1 MLQFRSFPLV
11 VVIFLIC
18 ISEMANGQQ
27 PWSGILAPTRAVD
40 WTQAGIAGGIPSGS
54 WSQCGPTIAAY
65 SGSGST
71 IVNALNHSGAGYT
84 GCGSNTYV
92 QLGAGTFNLSTGIRT
107 MGVSNTE
114 LRGMGADQTHLVFTG
129 ASTCQGGNGTCL
141 IGFESSD
148 GTYPNGPPANVFSW
162 TGGYSQGSTSLTLSS
177 GSNIIA
183 NQTMVVLDQCD
194 TGFSG
199 SSCSGSAVDNGGFFD
214 CGDAY
219 NPSSH
224 TGCSVNGP
232 DGGLERPHRFQ
243 MEAAIITACSPAC
256 GGSGTTTVT
265 IDRPLMHP
273 QWSAGQTPQAWL
285 IQPATHVGVQNLS
298 IDASATQDTAGV
310 SFYNDAYF
318 WCSGVA
324 VLHSYNIGIWIE
336 QSVHGNVQSN
346 YVYDSGQH
354 LAYNDPTGIKYNW
367 SNNVIANNVVQAVR
381 PAIMAEGP
389 SSGNVIVANYMINSY
404 TGDDF
409 MFGNEWDGH
418 SNGADYDL
426 IEQNVMNQF
435 TQDLIHGG
443 HLMQT
448 YFRNLATGWES
459 CANGQ
464 CGSYSTKDSNVEAV
478 SSQSYNRYM
487 NFVYNVLG
495 TPGYSTTYNAASGA
509 CAGQYEFINTVWAT
523 GCGNGGGSIPIPG
536 DSIVNATSLRWG
548 NWDTATNSTQYST
561 AEVPNGLALF
571 PNLVPSTACTLTGSC
586 PPSFYYSARPSWWSA
601 SIPFPAIGPDVSGG
615 NVGQCTG
622 TLNTPGEMAGT
633 AATASSQCTGTSLQ
647 SAWAGHVN
655 AIPAM
660 ACYLNTMK
668 GPPDGSGGALTFS
681 ASSCYGSGSATA
693 GAPPAPSNLSG
704 TVVQ

>member
-1 MLQFRSFPLV
+1 MSLVFPPLDKAQ
-11 VVIFLIC
+11 
-18 ISEMANGQQ
+18 SASN
-27 PWSGILAPTRAVD
+27 ILASSRSTD
-40 WTQAGIAGGIPSGS
+40 WTHAGIQGGIPSGS

-65 SGSGST
+65 SGSPAT
-71 IVNALNHSGAGYT
+71 IINALNHTGSGYT
-84 GCGSNTYV
+84 SCGSNTYV
-92 QLGAGTFNLSTGIRT
+92 QLGAGTFNLNSGIRT
-107 MGVSNTE
+107 IGASNTE

-148 GTYPNGPPANVFSW
+148 GTYPAGAASVYNW
-162 TGGYSQGSTSLTLSS
+162 TGNYSQGGTTVALSS
-177 GSNIIA
+177 GSNITA
-183 NQTMVVLDQCD
+183 NSTMIVLDQCD
-194 TGFSG
+194 TGYSG
-199 SSCSGSAVDNGGFFD
+199 SSCSGSAADNGNFFE

-219 NPSSH
+219 QTGGP
-224 TGCSVNGP
+224 GCSVNGP
-232 DGGLERPHRFQ
+232 DGGLARPHRFEL
-243 MEAAIITACSPAC
+243 EAAMVTACSPSC
-256 GGSGTTTVT
+256 GSSGATTVT
-265 IDRPLMHP
+265 IDHPLMHP

-285 IQPATHVGVQNLS
+285 IQPATYVGVQNLS
-298 IDASATQDTAGV
+298 IDGSATQDTAGV

-346 YVYDSGQH
+346 YVFDSGQH

-367 SNNVIANNVVQAVR
+367 SDNLIANNIVQAVR

-389 SSGNVIVANYMINSY
+389 SSGNVILGNYMINSY

-418 SNGADYDL
+418 SDGSDYDL
-426 IEQNVMNQF
+426 IESNVMNQF

-448 YFRNLATGWES
+448 YFRNLSTGWES

-464 CGSYSTKDSNVEAV
+464 CGSYPAKDSNAEAV

-495 TPGYSTTYNAASGA
+495 TPGYSTTYNAPSSA
-509 CAGQYEFINTVWAT
+509 CSTYYEFQGVIWAT
-523 GCGNGGGSIPIPG
+523 GCGNSGGSTAIPG
-536 DSIVNATSLRWG
+536 DPVVNATSLRWG
-548 NWDTATNSTQYST
+548 NWDTANNATQYNTS
-561 AEVPNGLALF
+561 EVPSGSSLY
-571 PNLVPSTACTLTGSC
+571 PNATPTACTSGGSC
-586 PPSFYYSARPSWWSA
+586 PPSFYYSTRPSWWPS

-633 AATASSQCTGTSLQ
+633 AATASSQCTGTSLT

-660 ACYLNTMK
+660 ACYLNIMN
-668 GPPDGSGGALTFS
+668 GPPDGSGSALTFS
-681 ASSCYGSGSATA
+681 ASSCYGGSTSSSS
-693 GAPPAPSNLSG
+693 APPAPSGLSG